1 MEVKSFSPPN
11 HKWIGYPKNT
21 IYMKY
26 KVTIEIET
34 PQRKELIE
42 PYIKYSLKMVKIIN
56 VKVEETK

>member
-1 MEVKSFSPPN
+1 
-11 HKWIGYPKNT
+11 
-21 IYMKY
+21 MKY